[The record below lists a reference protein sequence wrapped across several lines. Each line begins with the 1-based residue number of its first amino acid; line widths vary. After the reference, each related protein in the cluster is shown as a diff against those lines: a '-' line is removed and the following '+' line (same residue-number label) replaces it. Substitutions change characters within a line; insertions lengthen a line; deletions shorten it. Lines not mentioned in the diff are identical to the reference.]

1 MSFPYSIK
9 MESSS
14 LTSVFPHSQDG
25 RVLLKKK
32 EREWSFRPRAFSITA
47 RKRAFHSYTHLDQ
60 IGLKFEEQ
68 RFPREDGVMVCTRS
82 V

>member
-1 MSFPYSIK
+1 

-25 RVLLKKK
+25 GVLLKKK
-32 EREWSFRPRAFSITA
+32 ERERSFRPRAFSVTA
-47 RKRAFHSYTHLDQ
+47 RRAFHSCTHLDQ
-60 IGLKFEEQ
+60 TGLKYEEQ